1 MAEDLLKLE
10 TPKMPKDNPWEADRE
25 MPSSS
30 EFASGLQQGM
40 SGNDIGIEQA
50 ISQAKFFA
58 SRPRTPATGFYRDGT
73 MSPYARR
80 QLRMQ
85 EEWDKRY
92 EMMIEEQKLARQM
105 DLENRRFAIEDR
117 EIGLREQQEARLQ
130 AAEAKRQEEDFKISE
145 QADSALNEVLGGFD
159 PNGNPISGLDPDA
172 PDYMQRRNDIIKRYP
187 KALKDDA
194 FKTAIATTD
203 KSYFDTVNFNQQ
215 LQVQEESA
223 GRIAERQE
231 AAATRGEKERAAIRE
246 EDRIKQEERD
256 IKKQESDIDKL
267 IRSERQ
273 KIAEFQGQ
281 PESPLK
287 KKSLIQSQNKILDL
301 RIERADLRGLYF
313 EDQEA
318 LNAVMKDPKTKLPA
332 GTEVYIGRQKNII
345 R

>member
-1 MAEDLLKLE
+1 MAEE
-10 TPKMPKDNPWEADRE
+10 NTNTTP
-25 MPSSS
+25 
-30 EFASGLQQGM
+30 SGIAGAMQGM
-40 SGNDIGIEQA
+40 QFVRGSMGQYEPVAATKPTMAPMELPEEWGGRPKGESRRA
-50 ISQAKFFA
+50 I
-58 SRPRTPATGFYRDGT
+58 
-73 MSPYARR
+73 
-80 QLRMQ
+80 RMQ
-85 EEWDKRY
+85 AEWDKQQESLMQQQRVA
-92 EMMIEEQKLARQM
+92 QQM
-105 DLENRRFAIEDR
+105 DLEQRRFSLSER
-117 EIGLREQQEARLQ
+117 NQVLQERQEARLQ
-130 AAEAKRQEEDFKISE
+130 AAEAKRQDEDLKVSE
-145 QADSALNEVLGGFD
+145 QADFALNEVLGGFD
-159 PNGNPISGLDPDA
+159 PTGNPVSGLDPDA

-203 KSYFDTVNFNQQ
+203 KSFFDTENFNQQ
-215 LQVQEESA
+215 LQAQEQSS
-223 GRIAERQE
+223 GRIIERQI
-231 AAATRGEKERAAIRE
+231 AAEERAAEKQRGIRE
-246 EDRIKQEERD
+246 EERVAEEERG

-287 KKSLIQSQNKILDL
+287 KKSLVQSQNKILDL

-313 EDQEA
+313 EDQDA